1 MILCASFRC
10 WYRHVNCN
18 HLRQY
23 PPRFGARTAKLL
35 EEFLRTRHET
45 IQLAPHERQQ
55 HAEDVFESMAWGDTW
70 EDARMSSV
78 VAYLHGNRNMKLPKV
93 WRKMFPSTL

>member
-1 MILCASFRC
+1 MILCASFLC
-10 WYRHVNCN
+10 LYRHVNGN

-35 EEFLRTRHET
+35 EEFLRARHET

-70 EDARMSSV
+70 EDV
-78 VAYLHGNRNMKLPKV
+78 VAYLRGNRNMKLPNV